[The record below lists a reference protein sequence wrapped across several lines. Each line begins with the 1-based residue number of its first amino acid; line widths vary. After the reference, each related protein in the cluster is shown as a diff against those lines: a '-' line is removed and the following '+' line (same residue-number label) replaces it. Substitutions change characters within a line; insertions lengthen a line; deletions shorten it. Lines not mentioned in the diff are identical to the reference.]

1 MAFLK
6 RRDDDFLPP
15 EPREPR
21 EPIKLPKLR
30 LSQGIQ
36 MVLVF
41 VVTLAA
47 ALACAFGVLV
57 PALRP
62 ESASAHPSEAGIDY
76 SQPTAREAYVPALLL
91 ARETDVRAELMSA
104 AAIWTPPLDRDRMAA
119 GRGNWTFFF
128 YLPATGEMMTV
139 VATADAAP
147 EVVSVE
153 PWPVPPSLFD
163 DERWRIDSPA
173 ALAVLLEKC
182 GSALAESPEAQAEVR
197 LSTASANLTLLWNG
211 RVLAGADAAPLCEV
225 TVDAVTGV
233 PR

>member
-76 SQPTAREAYVPALLL
+76 SQPTAREAYVPALEL
-91 ARETDVRAELMSA
+91 ARETDVQAELMSA
-104 AAIWTPPLDRDRMAA
+104 AAVWTPPVDREGLVS
-119 GRGNWTFFF
+119 GRGGWTFFF
-128 YLPATGEMMTV
+128 YLPATGEMLTV
-139 VATADAAP
+139 AAGAEMGP

-153 PWPVPPSLFD
+153 PWATPPSLFD
-163 DERWRIDSPA
+163 DERWRIDSPG
-173 ALAVLLEKC
+173 ALAVLQDKC
-182 GSALAESPEAQAEVR
+182 GSALDEAPDAQVEVR
-197 LSTASANLTLLWNG
+197 LSTASANLTLLWAG
-211 RVLAGADAAPLCEV
+211 RVLAGEEAAPLCEV
-225 TVDAVTGV
+225 NVDAVTGL

>member
-1 MAFLK
+1 MAFLR
-6 RRDDDFLPP
+6 RRDDDSLPP

-36 MVLVF
+36 MVLAF
-41 VVTLAA
+41 TLTLVA
-47 ALACAFGVLV
+47 ALACAFVVLV
-57 PALRP
+57 PALSP
-62 ESASAHPSEAGIDY
+62 ERASAHPGSEIDT

-104 AAIWTPPLDRDRMAA
+104 AAIWTPPLDRDRMAI

-139 VATADAAP
+139 VAAADAAP

-163 DERWRIDSPA
+163 DERWRIDSPT
-173 ALAVLLEKC
+173 ALAVLLDKC
-182 GSALAESPEAQAEVR
+182 GAALNESPDAQVEVR